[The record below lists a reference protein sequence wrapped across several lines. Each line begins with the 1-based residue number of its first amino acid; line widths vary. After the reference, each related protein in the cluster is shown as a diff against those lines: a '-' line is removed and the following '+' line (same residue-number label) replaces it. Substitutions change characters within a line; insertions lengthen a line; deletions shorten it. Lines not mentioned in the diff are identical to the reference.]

1 LKTSTKVTE
10 TYSREKILEA
20 IELRARRAR
29 EYLAADGFLA
39 TVTPAHLRDATAA
52 YAKRGGKGLRPALV
66 MFCCGAAEAEEDRAL
81 AAAAAV
87 EVTHNW
93 TLIHDDIIDR
103 DELRRGGPTVHN
115 DLAARGSAE
124 LGLAAGEAEHYGLTV
139 ALLAGDVGPCWAA
152 HLLARLPE
160 NGVTTAETAWRLG
173 TELAATTVPAILA
186 GEAEDVQLS
195 RAPLGEV
202 TVEAVEDMLA
212 KKTGAL
218 YEWCARAGA
227 AVGGAADDVVDKL
240 GRFARLCGTAF
251 QHVDDTLPYVAA
263 ESETGKA
270 AASDL
275 REGKRTAVVLEAYRN
290 AGAEDRKFIAD
301 MLGRPDAA
309 AADMEILKE
318 KITALGGV
326 AYARERARR
335 YYEKAL
341 EELRVLP
348 AGESRDLLAAWA
360 EFLLVRTY

>member
-227 AVGGAADDVVDKL
+227 TVAGAAPDVVAKL
-240 GRFARLCGTAF
+240 GAFARSCGTAF
-251 QHVDDTLPYVAA
+251 QHVDDTLPYFA
-263 ESETGKA
+263 EEGAVGKA

-275 REGKRTAVVLEAYRN
+275 REGKRTAVVLSAYAN
-290 AGAEDRKFIAD
+290 AGPEDREYIAAT
-301 MLGRPDAA
+301 LGHEDIS
-309 AADMEILKE
+309 DEEIDVLK
-318 KITALGGV
+318 KKLAALGGV
-326 AYARERARR
+326 TYARERARR
-335 YYEKAL
+335 HHEIAL
-341 EELRVLP
+341 RELEGVP
-348 AGESRDLLAAWA
+348 ASDYRDMLAAWA
-360 EFLLVRTY
+360 EFLLARTY